1 MISSPAP
8 TNTIASPAHAVPDNY
23 RPIEA
28 EGRVRFL
35 ADACISLRSGPGA
48 CSDCIAACPV
58 AAIQTKDSGYAVSS
72 ACLGCGAC
80 AAACPSGAI
89 KVKGFENLTQL
100 PSGNTVRIECRKV
113 HESVAGQSSLRVPCL
128 GGITPSQW
136 LSLAEM
142 AGNRRLIVV
151 DRSWCTH
158 CVAGSRSAPQHPAR
172 HALDQADAV
181 LAEIG
186 WPEVRRPRMQQDSL
200 PASLMPAS
208 IPAER
213 PASPARRAFFRSLG
227 HEAQKAVGLDEAFAP
242 PSPRLMKQQ
251 GLPLPERERLLT
263 TALRIAATA
272 GQEMPAA
279 PFAALAVVPDCAHHG
294 ICAGL
299 CPTGAL
305 SLYEDGDMA
314 GLEFNAWRCIGC
326 GHCVKSCPE
335 RAITLH
341 GAPLAPDP
349 QEVQRLTAH
358 VARTCPAC
366 HEAFHGPAAATT
378 CPSCQRNRQM
388 GAALFGTQ
396 LADSKS

>member
-1 MISSPAP
+1 MLSSPVP
-8 TNTIASPAHAVPDNY
+8 LNTIGSPAHAVPDGY

-35 ADACISLRSGPGA
+35 ADACLALRSGLDA
-48 CSDCIAACPV
+48 CSECLSACPV
-58 AAIQTKDSGYAVSS
+58 AAIQAADSGYVVSS
-72 ACLGCGAC
+72 NCLGCGAC

-89 KVKGFENLTQL
+89 SVKGFENLSQL
-100 PSGNTVRIECRKV
+100 PTGNTVRIECLKV
-113 HESVAGQSSLRVPCL
+113 PESVAGQGSLRVPCL
-128 GGITPSQW
+128 GGMPPSQW
-136 LSLAEM
+136 LGIAEM

-151 DRSWCTH
+151 GRSWCAH
-158 CVAGSRSAPQHPAR
+158 CAAGSRSAPQHPAR

-186 WPEVRRPRMQQDSL
+186 WPEERRPRIQQAPL
-200 PASLMPAS
+200 PASLMPPS

-213 PASPARRAFFRSLG
+213 PESPARRAFFRRLG
-227 HEAQKAVGLDEAFAP
+227 NEAQKAAGLDEAVEI

-251 GLPLPERERLLT
+251 GLPLPERDRLLT
-263 TALRIAATA
+263 TALRMATA
-272 GQEMPAA
+272 ARKNMPAA
-279 PFAALAVVPDCAHHG
+279 PFSALTVAPGCDHHG
-294 ICAGL
+294 ICAAL

-305 SLYEDGDMA
+305 SLYEEGDTA

-341 GAPLAPDP
+341 GAPHAPDS
-349 QEVQRLTAH
+349 QEAQRLTAH

-366 HEAFHGPAAATT
+366 HEAFHGPLDATT
-378 CPSCQRNRQM
+378 CPSCQRNRRM
-388 GAALFGTQ
+388 GAALFGTT
-396 LADSKS
+396 LAMRKS